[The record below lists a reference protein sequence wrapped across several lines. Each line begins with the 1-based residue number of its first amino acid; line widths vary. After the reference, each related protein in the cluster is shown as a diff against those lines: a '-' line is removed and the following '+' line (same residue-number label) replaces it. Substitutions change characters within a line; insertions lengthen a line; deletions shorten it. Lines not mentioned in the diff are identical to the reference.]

1 MDRRD
6 DDDGDVF
13 ELKAIDHGSSG
24 GGRARHSP
32 ITLMRTVELLNE
44 SVDFESN
51 YREHLNMVSLL
62 IFCPIITRKTVNGLT
77 IFQFS
82 TRK

>member
-1 MDRRD
+1 MDRRET

-13 ELKAIDHGSSG
+13 ELKPIDHGSSG

-51 YREHLNMVSLL
+51 YREHLN
-62 IFCPIITRKTVNGLT
+62 IYHY
-77 IFQFS
+77 
-82 TRK
+82 